1 MFEEWKLVV
10 HDNEAFDALLTDRS
24 KVFDCAGHDLLIAKL
39 HSYGLS
45 LTYLRLLSD

>member
-1 MFEEWKLVV
+1 MLEEWKLVV
-10 HDNEAFDALLTDRS
+10 HDNEAFDALLADRS

-45 LTYLRLLSD
+45 LTSLRLLSD